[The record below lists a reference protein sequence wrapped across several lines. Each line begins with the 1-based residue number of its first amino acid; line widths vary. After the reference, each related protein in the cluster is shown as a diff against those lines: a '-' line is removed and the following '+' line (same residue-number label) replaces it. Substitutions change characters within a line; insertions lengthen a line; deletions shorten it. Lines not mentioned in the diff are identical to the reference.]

1 MVLSPAS
8 LAVKINKFCTQQN
21 KKQTDLSEELIMIG
35 LNALVKQSRAT
46 GRRHL
51 LAALAVCA
59 LGVGASA
66 QQQQPPAQ
74 VEVAQASAELMA
86 PQVYMPGT
94 VVSVNDS
101 RISSQIT
108 GQVTWVATEGTLVKK
123 GDVIAEIDN
132 RNHRFAVERN
142 QSQIL
147 RLEARVKYLKADLSR
162 LNELAETNNT
172 PASRVEESQSN
183 LSMTEQELAQAKIA
197 LEQSEIDLDRT
208 KVRAPFPGR
217 IVERL
222 AQAGEYSVPGRQ
234 IARLVDTENLEIRA
248 QAPVN
253 LAGVLRDGQTVLL
266 RKEADTFDSTI
277 RALIPVGD
285 SVSRTMEIR
294 VRVPTAASYV
304 VGTALQIGVPSS
316 APSEVV
322 AVPRD
327 ALVLRSEGT
336 YVFRIK
342 SDNTA
347 ERLLVRTGAASGAR
361 VAILG
366 GIESGDRV
374 VIRGGERLRPGQS
387 VQFEGL
393 ETSR

>member
-1 MVLSPAS
+1 MTKSVPIKARHMWLEAKYFAVAS
-8 LAVKINKFCTQQN
+8 IAIAAVA
-21 KKQTDLSEELIMIG
+21 IG
-35 LNALVKQSRAT
+35 TS
-46 GRRHL
+46 
-51 LAALAVCA
+51 
-59 LGVGASA
+59 VGAGA
-66 QQQQPPAQ
+66 QQQPPAAL

-94 VVSVNDS
+94 VISKNDS
-101 RISSQIT
+101 RVSAQIT

-132 RNHRFAVERN
+132 RNHRLAVGRN

-147 RLEARVKYLKADLSR
+147 RLEARVKYLRADLAR

-172 PASRVEESQSN
+172 PASRVEESEST
-183 LSMTEQELAQAKIA
+183 LAMTQQELAQARIA

-217 IVERL
+217 VVERL

-234 IARLVDTENLEIRA
+234 IVRLVDTQNLEIRG

-253 LAGVLRDGQTVLL
+253 LAAVLRDGQRVLL
-266 RKEADTFDSTI
+266 RKDAVTFDSSI
-277 RALIPVGD
+277 RALVPVGD
-285 SVSRTMEIR
+285 TVSRTMEIR
-294 VRVPTAASYV
+294 VNIPTNASYV

-316 APSEVV
+316 APAQVV

-327 ALVLRSEGT
+327 ALVLRSDGT
-336 YVFRIK
+336 YVFRINE
-342 SDNTA
+342 DNTA
-347 ERLLVRTGAASGAR
+347 ERLLVRTGAASGTR

-387 VQFEGL
+387 VRFGDQT
-393 ETSR
+393 TSR

>member
-1 MVLSPAS
+1 MTILDPIKAQRKWKQTGKIAVIS
-8 LAVKINKFCTQQN
+8 LA
-21 KKQTDLSEELIMIG
+21 L
-35 LNALVKQSRAT
+35 AT
-46 GRRHL
+46 VSV
-51 LAALAVCA
+51 APTA
-59 LGVGASA
+59 GAIA
-66 QQQQPPAQ
+66 QQQVPAAL

-94 VVSVNDS
+94 VISKNDS
-101 RISSQIT
+101 RVSAQIT

-132 RNHRFAVERN
+132 RNHRLTVGRN
-142 QSQIL
+142 QSQIQ
-147 RLEARVKYLKADLSR
+147 RLEARVKYLRADLAR
-162 LNELAETNNT
+162 LRELAETNNT
-172 PASRVEESQSN
+172 PASRVEEAEST
-183 LSMTEQELAQAKIA
+183 LAMTGQELAQARIA
-197 LEQSEIDLDRT
+197 LEQAEIDLDRT

-217 IVERL
+217 VVARL

-234 IARLVDTENLEIRA
+234 IVRLVDTENLEISA

-253 LAGVLRDGQTVLL
+253 LAGLLRDGQRVLL
-266 RKEADTFDSTI
+266 RKDAASMDSSI
-277 RALIPVGD
+277 RALVPVGD
-285 SVSRTMEIR
+285 TISRTMEIR
-294 VRVPTAASYV
+294 VNVPVGASYV

-316 APSEVV
+316 APAEVV

-327 ALVLRSEGT
+327 ALVLRSDGT

-342 SDNTA
+342 EDNTA

-361 VAILG
+361 VAVLG

-387 VQFEGL
+387 VRFDEPA
-393 ETSR
+393 TSR

>member
-1 MVLSPAS
+1 
-8 LAVKINKFCTQQN
+8 
-21 KKQTDLSEELIMIG
+21 MIAI
-35 LNALVKQSRAT
+35 NALGQGSRVKKAK
-46 GRRHL
+46 HL
-51 LAALAVCA
+51 LVTTLVACA
-59 LGVGASA
+59 MSVGVSA
-66 QQQQPPAQ
+66 QQQPPPAR
-74 VEVAQASAELMA
+74 VEIAEASAELMA

-94 VVSVNDS
+94 VISKNDS
-101 RISSQIT
+101 RVSSQIT
-108 GQVTWVATEGTLVKK
+108 GQVTWVATEGTLVKE

-132 RNHRFAVERN
+132 RNHRLAVGRN

-147 RLEARVKYLKADLSR
+147 RLEARVKYLKGDLAR
-162 LNELAETNNT
+162 LRELAETNNT
-172 PASRVEESQSN
+172 PTSRVEEAEST
-183 LSMTEQELAQAKIA
+183 LLMTDQELAQARIT

-234 IARLVDTENLEIRA
+234 IVRLVDTENLEIRA

-253 LAGVLRDGQTVLL
+253 LAGVLRDGLSVLL
-266 RKEADTFDSTI
+266 RKDADTYDSSI
-277 RALIPVGD
+277 RALVPVGD
-285 SVSRTMEIR
+285 TVSRTMEIR
-294 VRVPTAASYV
+294 VNIPTGASYV

-316 APSEVV
+316 APAEVV
-322 AVPRD
+322 SVPRD

-336 YVFRIK
+336 YVFRIN

-347 ERLLVRTGAASGAR
+347 ERFLVRTGAASGAR

-366 GIESGDRV
+366 GIESGDKV
-374 VIRGGERLRPGQS
+374 VIRGGERLQQGQS

>member
-1 MVLSPAS
+1 
-8 LAVKINKFCTQQN
+8 
-21 KKQTDLSEELIMIG
+21 MIG
-35 LNALVKQSRAT
+35 LNAPGQRSRAMFA
-46 GRRHL
+46 RHL
-51 LAALAVCA
+51 LAVLAICTVGA
-59 LGVGASA
+59 GASA
-66 QQQQPPAQ
+66 QQQQPPAR

-94 VVSVNDS
+94 VVSINDS
-101 RISSQIT
+101 QISSQIT

-132 RNHRFAVERN
+132 RNHRLTVKRN

-147 RLEARVKYLKADLSR
+147 RLEARVKYLMADLAR

-234 IARLVDTENLEIRA
+234 IVRLVDTENLEIRA

-253 LAGVLRDGQTVLL
+253 LAGVLRDGQTVFL
-266 RKEADTFDSTI
+266 RKEGDTFDSSI

-294 VRVPTAASYV
+294 VNVPASASYV
-304 VGTALQIGVPSS
+304 VGTALQIDVPSS
-316 APSEVV
+316 VPTEVV

-336 YVFRIK
+336 YVFRIN

>member
-1 MVLSPAS
+1 MNILCADKRRQILRGGKRRIATSLAIGAISFSAS
-8 LAVKINKFCTQQN
+8 L
-21 KKQTDLSEELIMIG
+21 
-35 LNALVKQSRAT
+35 
-46 GRRHL
+46 
-51 LAALAVCA
+51 
-59 LGVGASA
+59 GAGA
-66 QQQQPPAQ
+66 QQEQPPAL

-94 VVSVNDS
+94 VISKNDS
-101 RISSQIT
+101 RISAQIT
-108 GQVTWVATEGTLVKK
+108 GQVLWVATEGTLVRK
-123 GDVIAEIDN
+123 GDIIAEIDN
-132 RNHRFAVERN
+132 RNHRLAVQRN

-147 RLEARVKYLKADLSR
+147 RLEARVKYLTADLGR

-172 PASRVEESQSN
+172 PASRVEESRST
-183 LSMTEQELAQAKIA
+183 LMMTQQELAQARIA

-234 IARLVDTENLEIRA
+234 ILRLVDTQNLEIRA

-253 LAGVLRDGQTVLL
+253 LAGVLRDGQPVIL
-266 RKEADTFDSTI
+266 RKDTVTVDSSI
-277 RALIPVGD
+277 RALVPVGD
-285 SVSRTMEIR
+285 TVSRTMEIR
-294 VRVPTAASYV
+294 VNLPADAAYV

-316 APSEVV
+316 APIQVV

-327 ALVLRSEGT
+327 ALVLRSDGT
-336 YVFRIK
+336 YVFRIN
-342 SDNTA
+342 DDDTA

-361 VAILG
+361 VAVLG
-366 GIESGDRV
+366 GIENGDRV

-387 VQFEGL
+387 VRFNGL
-393 ETSR
+393 GTSR

>member
-1 MVLSPAS
+1 
-8 LAVKINKFCTQQN
+8 
-21 KKQTDLSEELIMIG
+21 MIG
-35 LNALVKQSRAT
+35 FNSFA
-46 GRRHL
+46 RRKRTNGVSCVF
-51 LAALAVCA
+51 AAAIA
-59 LGVGASA
+59 FGTLGSGVAA
-66 QQQQPPAQ
+66 QQAPPPAR

-101 RISSQIT
+101 RVSSQIT
-108 GQVTWVATEGTLVKK
+108 GQVTWVATEGTLVRK

-132 RNHRFAVERN
+132 RNHRLAVNRN

-147 RLEARVKYLKADLSR
+147 RLEARIKYLTSDLAR
-162 LNELAETNNT
+162 LRDLAETNNIPT
-172 PASRVEESQSN
+172 SRVEEAEST
-183 LSMTEQELAQAKIA
+183 LLMTEQELAQARFA
-197 LEQSEIDLDRT
+197 LEQSEIDLGRT

-217 IVERL
+217 VVERL

-234 IARLVDTENLEIRA
+234 IVRLVDTENLEIRA
-248 QAPVN
+248 QAPVS
-253 LAGVLRDGQTVLL
+253 LAGILQDGQTVLL
-266 RKEADTFDSTI
+266 RKDADTFDSSI
-277 RALIPVGD
+277 RALVPVGD

-294 VRVPTAASYV
+294 VKVPDSAAYV

-316 APSEVV
+316 APAEVV

-366 GIESGDRV
+366 GIENGDRV